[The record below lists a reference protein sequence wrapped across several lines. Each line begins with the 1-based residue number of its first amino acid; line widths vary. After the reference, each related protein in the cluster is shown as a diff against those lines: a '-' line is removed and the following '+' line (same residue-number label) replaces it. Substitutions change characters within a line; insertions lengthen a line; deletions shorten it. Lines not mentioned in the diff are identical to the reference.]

1 MYYRKQ
7 KQNEYQYQCKSV
19 NENHHIIPVFS
30 MQGKIYYTIFLYFNY
45 QLRSYFCT
53 KTNYDCH

>member
-30 MQGKIYYTIFLYFNY
+30 MQGKNILYDISI
-45 QLRSYFCT
+45 L
-53 KTNYDCH
+53 